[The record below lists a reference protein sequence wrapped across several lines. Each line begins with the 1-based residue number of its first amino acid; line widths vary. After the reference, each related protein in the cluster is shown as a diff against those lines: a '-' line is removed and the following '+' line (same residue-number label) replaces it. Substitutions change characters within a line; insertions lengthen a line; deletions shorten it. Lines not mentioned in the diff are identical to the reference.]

1 MTRLLFLTILLIL
14 VICASGLCA
23 PPYTDLPDNPRI
35 EKLINQL
42 GSKKYKDREEAQ
54 NQLRALPEAIPYLK
68 AALASADPEV
78 VERLKSIL
86 ASTRKQAYSPKMLER
101 RRNSPKSARLN
112 WQSNN
117 FLRSNP
123 PFTMKVSGK
132 PSSMSVP

>member
-54 NQLRALPEAIPYLK
+54 NQLRTSGSDSLPQ
-68 AALASADPEV
+68 SGS
-78 VERLKSIL
+78 RF
-86 ASTRKQAYSPKMLER
+86 R
-101 RRNSPKSARLN
+101 RS
-112 WQSNN
+112 
-117 FLRSNP
+117 
-123 PFTMKVSGK
+123 
-132 PSSMSVP
+132 